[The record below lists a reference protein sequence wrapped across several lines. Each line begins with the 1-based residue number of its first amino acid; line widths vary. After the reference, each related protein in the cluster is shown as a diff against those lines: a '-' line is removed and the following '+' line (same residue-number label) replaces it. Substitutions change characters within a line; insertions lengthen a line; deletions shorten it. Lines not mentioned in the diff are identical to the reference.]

1 VFNAKE
7 ERVDRGGVDAKNNVV
22 TMQLPDL
29 GNGSYVV
36 TWRVTSAD
44 SHPVSGAFT
53 FQVGAAG
60 DAASPRVQN
69 IAQRLL
75 TKEGGDRLVGAVY
88 GTTRWLLF
96 GGLAMLI
103 GCAAFGVLVC
113 APARASRRT
122 RRWVWAGWGATLVA
136 SVVGFLAYGPYAAG
150 LPLGDAFQ

>member
-1 VFNAKE
+1 
-7 ERVDRGGVDAKNNVV
+7 
-22 TMQLPDL
+22 
-29 GNGSYVV
+29 
-36 TWRVTSAD
+36 
-44 SHPVSGAFT
+44 
-53 FQVGAAG
+53 
-60 DAASPRVQN
+60 N

-103 GCAAFGVLVC
+103 GCAAFGVLVW

-150 LPLGDAFQ
+150 LPLGDAFQSGLIDETLHTRFGEIVLARIVLLLVAVPVLRALLARDLHPIFGEKATPGVANSPNRERDPN